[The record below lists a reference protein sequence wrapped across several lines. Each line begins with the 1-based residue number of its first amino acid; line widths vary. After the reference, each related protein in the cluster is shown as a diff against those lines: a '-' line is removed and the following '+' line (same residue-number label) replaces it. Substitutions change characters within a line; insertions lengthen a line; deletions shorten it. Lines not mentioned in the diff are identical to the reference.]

1 MSYNTALAQ
10 WAGSQC
16 SHTVR
21 QQSRSNVHSVSRKA
35 LLHTPAKHST
45 SRKDQLRRHL
55 PHATGTQIRD
65 EDLQSAGNQDKAR
78 ELQVED
84 QIEQQEQEE
93 VVQEQLERGLEVSSR
108 QEDME
113 AELAA
118 LETET
123 ELPGPAQFTL
133 NFLWLD
139 KNVAVSVDQLFDQT
153 KRSPVT
159 EYFFWPRKDAW
170 EELKDSLETKPW
182 IQERDKII
190 LLNKTT
196 EIINFWQDSEVKKTV
211 DEARTQFPDCMFQ
224 GSD

>member
-1 MSYNTALAQ
+1 MSYTTALAQ

-16 SHTVR
+16 CHTTR
-21 QQSRSNVHSVSRKA
+21 QSNRANLQTVARKA
-35 LLHTPAKHST
+35 LVQAPHSAC
-45 SRKDQLRRHL
+45 RKAQVKRHL
-55 PHATGTQIRD
+55 PHATGTQIAP
-65 EDLQSAGNQDKAR
+65 EDLTSAGNQDKIR

-84 QIEQQEQEE
+84 QIEDAEQEE
-93 VVQEQLERGLEVSSR
+93 EVQEAMERGLEAESHEEQVA
-108 QEDME
+108 

-123 ELPGPAQFTL
+123 EQPGPAQFTL

-139 KNVAVSVDQLFDQT
+139 KNIAVSVDQLFDQT

-170 EELKDSLETKPW
+170 EELKNTLETKPW

-196 EIINFWQDSEVKKTV
+196 EIINFWQDSETKKTV
-211 DEARTQFPDCMFQ
+211 EEARAAFPDCMFQ

>member
-1 MSYNTALAQ
+1 MSYTTALAQ
-10 WAGSQC
+10 WAGSQ
-16 SHTVR
+16 TVA
-21 QQSRSNVHSVSRKA
+21 RKA
-35 LLHTPAKHST
+35 LVQAPHSAC
-45 SRKDQLRRHL
+45 RKAQVKRHL
-55 PHATGTQIRD
+55 PHATGTQIAP
-65 EDLQSAGNQDKAR
+65 EDLTSAGNQDKIR

-84 QIEQQEQEE
+84 QIEDAEQEE
-93 VVQEQLERGLEVSSR
+93 EVQEAMERGLEAESHEEQVA
-108 QEDME
+108 

-123 ELPGPAQFTL
+123 EQPGPAQFTL

-139 KNVAVSVDQLFDQT
+139 KNIAVSVDQLFDQT

-170 EELKDSLETKPW
+170 EELKNTLETKPW

-196 EIINFWQDSEVKKTV
+196 EIINFWQDSETKKTV
-211 DEARTQFPDCMFQ
+211 EEARAAFPDCMFQ

>member
-1 MSYNTALAQ
+1 M
-10 WAGSQC
+10 
-16 SHTVR
+16 
-21 QQSRSNVHSVSRKA
+21 
-35 LLHTPAKHST
+35 
-45 SRKDQLRRHL
+45 
-55 PHATGTQIRD
+55 PHASGTQIAP
-65 EDLQSAGNQDKAR
+65 EDLTSAGNQDKAR

-84 QIEQQEQEE
+84 QIEDAEQEE
-93 VVQEQLERGLEVSSR
+93 EVQQAMERGLEAESHEE
-108 QEDME
+108 QIA

-123 ELPGPAQFTL
+123 EQPGPAQFTL

-139 KNVAVSVDQLFDQT
+139 KNIAVSVDQLFDQT

-170 EELKDSLETKPW
+170 EELKNTLETKPW

-196 EIINFWQDSEVKKTV
+196 EIINFWQDSETKKTV
-211 DEARTQFPDCMFQ
+211 EEARAAFPDCMFQ